1 MKALIEIQRDGE
13 KQLGIYTL
21 TTDYEIV
28 YVLMDSVGVSPDHL
42 RKLTRLS
49 STAFYNRLKGLH
61 ERGVVTSAINPD
73 DRRSRLYRL
82 SNDMRQLILK
92 QHRGYMSLVS
102 SRATSIKCIGQNL
115 DTYRPYIQKGAV
127 SHLTADFQILLY
139 LYLKSGISN
148 LDISQVVDV
157 SMTKFHTSLT
167 KLVSRGLI
175 EFDRDPSDG
184 RSKLYRPTALSL
196 RVLDGLH
203 TQVFR
208 WLEGS
213 ASLQNS

>member
-1 MKALIEIQRDGE
+1 MRTLIEIQRDAE

-21 TTDYEIV
+21 TADYEIV
-28 YVLMDSVGVSPDHL
+28 YVLMDSIGVSLDRV

-61 ERGVVTSAINPD
+61 DDGVLTSITNPD

-82 SNDMRQLILK
+82 SEDIRQVILK
-92 QHRGYMSLVS
+92 QHRGYMNLIL
-102 SRATSIKCIGQNL
+102 SRDSGTKPAGQEL
-115 DTYRPYIQKGAV
+115 DIYRPYIQKGAV
-127 SHLTADFQILLY
+127 THLTADFQILLY

-167 KLVSRGLI
+167 KLVSMGLI
-175 EFDRDPSDG
+175 EFDKAPSDG
-184 RSKLYRPTALSL
+184 RSKLYRLSALSL
-196 RVLDGLH
+196 GVLDRLH
-203 TQVFR
+203 SQVFE
-208 WLEGS
+208 WLGRRAPIE
-213 ASLQNS
+213 N